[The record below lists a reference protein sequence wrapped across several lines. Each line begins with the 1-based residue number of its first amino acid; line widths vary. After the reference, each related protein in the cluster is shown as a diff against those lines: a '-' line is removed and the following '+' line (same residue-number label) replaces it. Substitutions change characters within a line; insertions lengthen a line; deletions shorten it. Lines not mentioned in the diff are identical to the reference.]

1 VKIYVINGNKPKL
14 ITLLYDYC
22 KQCIDVMA
30 ATCRPGLQMSSNESE
45 AGAGFER
52 YVPEKQES
60 VGTTPKGKMWSA

>member
-1 VKIYVINGNKPKL
+1 
-14 ITLLYDYC
+14 
-22 KQCIDVMA
+22 MA